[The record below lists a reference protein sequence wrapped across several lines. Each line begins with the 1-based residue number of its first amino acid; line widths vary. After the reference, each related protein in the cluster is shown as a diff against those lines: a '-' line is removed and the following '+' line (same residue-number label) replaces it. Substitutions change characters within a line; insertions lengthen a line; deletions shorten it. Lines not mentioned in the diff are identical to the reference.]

1 VAAGDWPAL
10 ALTGVVAVGGIGWLA
25 TRYRLAPRRPV
36 RPEEVVAGQTVAL
49 LALAVVALLVVATNP
64 FALVFVLP
72 ALHAWLWLPQVQR
85 AHPLTRL
92 SVFALGL
99 IGPALV
105 LFSLGWRFGLG
116 LDAPWYLLK
125 LVVVGYIGVTPVLLA
140 LGGAAAAAQLAAAA
154 AGRYAPYPDVRERG
168 PRGPVRELV
177 RAIVLGIR
185 GRRQAPPARIRAIG
199 S

>member
-1 VAAGDWPAL
+1 VLALVGLGVVGAAG
-10 ALTGVVAVGGIGWLA
+10 WLV
-25 TRYRLAPRRPV
+25 THVRLAPRRPV

-49 LALAVVALLVVATNP
+49 LALAIVALLVVATNP

-92 SVFALGL
+92 SLFSLGL
-99 IGPALV
+99 LGPALV

-125 LVVVGYIGVTPVLLA
+125 
-140 LGGAAAAAQLAAAA
+140 
-154 AGRYAPYPDVRERG
+154 
-168 PRGPVRELV
+168 
-177 RAIVLGIR
+177 
-185 GRRQAPPARIRAIG
+185 
-199 S
+199 